1 MDQKSSFYPSINDIY
16 IVPKISKEETM
27 TMLLL
32 PEDTKGNKQKAC
44 TSHFKS
50 TSGQQFRD
58 QSISMGGGGVGRS
71 KWGVGH

>member
-1 MDQKSSFYPSINDIY
+1 
-16 IVPKISKEETM
+16 M

-58 QSISMGGGGVGRS
+58 QSISIGGGGGGS
-71 KWGVGH
+71 EQLGGGSLDFESSLSLSASFNKN

>member
-1 MDQKSSFYPSINDIY
+1 
-16 IVPKISKEETM
+16 
-27 TMLLL
+27 MLLL

-58 QSISMGGGGVGRS
+58 QSISIGGGGWVGAIGGWVTRF
-71 KWGVGH
+71 